1 MAYNRPL
8 LPRFY
13 IDNCNF
19 QASRGLSRNS
29 MITVDA
35 GEIGLNTGYTKYQ
48 MFDMNPNNYVT
59 FDTSGASDSVLIA
72 IDLGVSGISTNSLGI
87 LNHNI
92 DTASGN
98 ITIKHHTSA
107 ITAPTGV
114 GTAVASIAAVVN
126 GGVVWAG
133 TSTPANDGDTL
144 LTFTA
149 STDRYWAVIFNDVST
164 WSGTDLKIG
173 EIFLS
178 KYFTMSLS
186 PDLPSSRSFAFDG
199 VQVQKSYG
207 GKAFGSARWLAPSS
221 GDYVPFRSVS
231 TSETLAAGRESYDF
245 SWSYLDDDE
254 VVPENMAAPYG
265 SSNFFGDVVNKT
277 GMNLLPFIFTPDSTS
292 TAKGD
297 YMYSRFDQN
306 TITISTPVPHVS
318 TFSARIVQEF

>member
-1 MAYNRPL
+1 MTYNRPL

-29 MITVDA
+29 MITIDA
-35 GEIGLNTGYTKYQ
+35 DEIQLNTGYTKYQ
-48 MFDMNPNNYVT
+48 LFDMNPNNYVT

-72 IDLGVSGISTNSLGI
+72 IDLGVSGISTNSI
-87 LNHNI
+87 SVMNHNLA
-92 DTASGN
+92 TAGGN
-98 ITIKHHTSA
+98 VTIKHHTSA

-126 GGVVWAG
+126 GGSVG
-133 TSTPANDGDTL
+133 SGISTPNNNGDTL

-149 STDRYWAVIFNDVST
+149 STDRYWAVIFNDVAT
-164 WSGTDLKIG
+164 WTGTDLQVG

-178 KYFTMSLS
+178 NYFTMSLS
-186 PDLPSSRSFAFDG
+186 PDLPSTRSFDFDG

-207 GKAFGSARWLAPSS
+207 GRAFGSARWIAPSS
-221 GDYVPFRSVS
+221 GDYVPFRSIT
-231 TSETLAAGRESYDF
+231 TSETLAAGRETYNF
-245 SWSYLDDDE
+245 AWSYLDDDE
-254 VVPENMAAPYG
+254 VVPSNMAAPYG
-265 SSNFFGDVVNKT
+265 SSNFFADVVNKT
-277 GMNLLPFIFTPDSTS
+277 GMHLLPFIFTPDSTS

-297 YMYSRFDQN
+297 YMYSRFDQSSLN
-306 TITISTPVPHVS
+306 ISTPVPHVS